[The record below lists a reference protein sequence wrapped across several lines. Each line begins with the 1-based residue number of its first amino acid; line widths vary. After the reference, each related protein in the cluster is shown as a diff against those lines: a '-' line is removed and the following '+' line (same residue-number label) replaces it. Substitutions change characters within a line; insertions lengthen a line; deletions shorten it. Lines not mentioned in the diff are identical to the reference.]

1 LQLGFDAPWEVRTVI
16 LPKDLI
22 RNQGVGV
29 FRINEETVHVED
41 AGADRGKA
49 GVADRLVQKT
59 KRGALN
65 TGTGARNTVAV
76 DAGLNMLLTLYETP
90 WSGNYEPVAY
100 QQEAAPR

>member
-1 LQLGFDAPWEVRTVI
+1 MENAASRWPWTALQLGFDAPWEVRAVV

-49 GVADRLVQKT
+49 GVADKVS
-59 KRGALN
+59 AEN
-65 TGTGARNTVAV
+65 ETGAH
-76 DAGLNMLLTLYETP
+76 
-90 WSGNYEPVAY
+90 
-100 QQEAAPR
+100 